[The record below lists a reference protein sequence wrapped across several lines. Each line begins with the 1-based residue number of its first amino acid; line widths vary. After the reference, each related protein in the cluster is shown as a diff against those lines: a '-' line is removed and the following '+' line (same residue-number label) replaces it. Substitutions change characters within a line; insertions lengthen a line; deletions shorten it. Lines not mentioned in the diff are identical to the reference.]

1 MQYQVSTNKNMQSE
15 NKIRKYRLRAKL
27 AVMIMVSSVLLTS
40 GICST
45 YATDLHFFHVNTSD
59 TGATSSELEGEVST
73 NYNNDGAP
81 DENAMAIGYIAR
93 TKGKNA
99 LAVGYNTAAYA
110 ENALAIG
117 HMAHAEGNNSLSI
130 GYNSRIENLKKDING
145 QERTI
150 YSFDSVA
157 LGYQTSII
165 GSSESIAIGME
176 TSVNDAGRFNIAMG
190 YQATVTADANELKT
204 VTNIAPVEAGS
215 QEVSGYSIAIGNGT
229 KASDQVGTAIGA
241 SSRAVGKYATALGV
255 QAYGK
260 GEHSLAMSGAAAL
273 GQDSVAIMGG
283 TTSSNARG
291 AIAIGGNTSRML
303 DPEVPLFEV
312 SNHAQSYAEGAVAI
326 GVGTK
331 AMSAHTL
338 ALSQGKAAGNHAIA
352 IGGMTGNIEPISDQ
366 EDSLE
371 DYGALYDDYKIVDSA
386 DNAVAVG
393 HQSHARKKD
402 AVALGSHS
410 IASVAEGVNGYNPL
424 ERYNFAYDKN
434 SPTWKS
440 TYAAFSIGHGDGSAT
455 RQITGVA
462 AGSQDTD
469 AVNVA
474 QLKAAMV
481 TLEADEGISLTRTYS
496 LEKGTTYKIKL
507 NLEGGTTET
516 ADVHVKPK
524 ASAAGS
530 SAAHDKL
537 KGTTMQV
544 TADTASGGNHGD
556 ATLFAADKGNPT
568 AVNPTETLN
577 LNGDTNITTTSSDH
591 KIAISLNKDLKE
603 LNSVTATT
611 MNANTVNVDK
621 AVNVAG
627 KTYISQKGLNA
638 NGRKITNVATGVAD
652 TDAVNVGQLKQGLT
666 QNYNSLS
673 NKINKVGAG
682 AAAMAM
688 LHPLDFDPDD
698 KWSFSASVGHY
709 KGENAVALGAFYRP
723 NEDTMVSLG
732 GSVGNGDDM
741 VAGSVSWKFSQKNH
755 ISVNRVSTAK
765 EILELRKAL
774 EDLRSLIADGV
785 AGRNLDLSKIEIFPD
800 VPENHWAYDYVAT
813 LAGNGVLEGYP
824 DGYFNGNRQ
833 MTRYEM
839 AAVIYR
845 AMMNGAKINAK
856 ALKEFEPELD
866 RFRVDT
872 ISYNE
877 DGTPD
882 IQRVRTIESRK

>member
-1 MQYQVSTNKNMQSE
+1 M
-15 NKIRKYRLRAKL
+15 
-27 AVMIMVSSVLLTS
+27 
-40 GICST
+40 
-45 YATDLHFFHVNTSD
+45 
-59 TGATSSELEGEVST
+59 
-73 NYNNDGAP
+73 
-81 DENAMAIGYIAR
+81 
-93 TKGKNA
+93 
-99 LAVGYNTAAYA
+99 
-110 ENALAIG
+110 
-117 HMAHAEGNNSLSI
+117 
-130 GYNSRIENLKKDING
+130 
-145 QERTI
+145 
-150 YSFDSVA
+150 
-157 LGYQTSII
+157 
-165 GSSESIAIGME
+165 
-176 TSVNDAGRFNIAMG
+176 
-190 YQATVTADANELKT
+190 
-204 VTNIAPVEAGS
+204 
-215 QEVSGYSIAIGNGT
+215 
-229 KASDQVGTAIGA
+229 
-241 SSRAVGKYATALGV
+241 
-255 QAYGK
+255 
-260 GEHSLAMSGAAAL
+260 
-273 GQDSVAIMGG
+273 
-283 TTSSNARG
+283 
-291 AIAIGGNTSRML
+291 
-303 DPEVPLFEV
+303 
-312 SNHAQSYAEGAVAI
+312 
-326 GVGTK
+326 
-331 AMSAHTL
+331 
-338 ALSQGKAAGNHAIA
+338 
-352 IGGMTGNIEPISDQ
+352 
-366 EDSLE
+366 
-371 DYGALYDDYKIVDSA
+371 
-386 DNAVAVG
+386 
-393 HQSHARKKD
+393 
-402 AVALGSHS
+402 
-410 IASVAEGVNGYNPL
+410 
-424 ERYNFAYDKN
+424 
-434 SPTWKS
+434 
-440 TYAAFSIGHGDGSAT
+440 
-455 RQITGVA
+455 A

-627 KTYISQKGLNA
+627 KTYISEKGLNA

-785 AGRNLDLSKIEIFPD
+785 AGRNLDLNKIEIFPD